1 LLHHTKAD
9 GRPYPVDDCPSSL
22 TLKDGVARHVHD
34 EILWRKD
41 GTSFP
46 VEYFV
51 APMLNEEG
59 GITGVAFTFR
69 DITERMAIDKMKNEF
84 VSTVSHELRT
94 PLTSIRGALGL
105 LGSGMLGSVGEKGQR
120 MLEIAI
126 SNTDRLVRLIND
138 ILDLERIDSGR
149 VELNRT
155 DVVAGQLMIT
165 VAEGV
170 HAMAQHAGVEIAVE
184 PNNAS
189 LWADSDRVVQTL
201 TNLLSNAI
209 KFSPPKTT
217 VTLSAATAPDGTF
230 TFRVADQGR
239 GIPNDKLETIF
250 ERFKQVDASDS
261 RDKGGSGLGLAIC
274 RSIVHAHGGKI
285 WAGAN
290 GENGSV
296 FQFTI
301 PPRATPPPAS
311 VPKADLVTRLILVC
325 EDDRAAMVEMKSILQ
340 RSGFSVIS
348 VTTPHEVTTRAEEI
362 WPDAIVLDLATNSGK
377 GWEIV
382 EQLKANPSTREI
394 PIVVTAIDQSS
405 VDQSSA
411 EGIAGW
417 VRKPMEGDNLARAV
431 TAACARPAILIV
443 EDDLDLARVITTSL
457 QSHGIK
463 TLHAATGREAVDLC
477 KAHQPSLIVLDLIL
491 PDIDGFAVVSTL
503 RKNSAFSS
511 VPLLVY
517 SAKEVSTADQP
528 RLRLGPTEF
537 LTKSR
542 CSLEDVES
550 HIVRLLKTVT
560 ADQTEVTADEIEV
573 TADEIEVTAIE
584 TEVTAPQKEIRPD
597 RPWQL

>member
-1 LLHHTKAD
+1 
-9 GRPYPVDDCPSSL
+9 
-22 TLKDGVARHVHD
+22 
-34 EILWRKD
+34 
-41 GTSFP
+41 
-46 VEYFV
+46 
-51 APMLNEEG
+51 
-59 GITGVAFTFR
+59 
-69 DITERMAIDKMKNEF
+69 
-84 VSTVSHELRT
+84 
-94 PLTSIRGALGL
+94 
-105 LGSGMLGSVGEKGQR
+105 
-120 MLEIAI
+120 
-126 SNTDRLVRLIND
+126 
-138 ILDLERIDSGR
+138 
-149 VELNRT
+149 
-155 DVVAGQLMIT
+155 
-165 VAEGV
+165 
-170 HAMAQHAGVEIAVE
+170 
-184 PNNAS
+184 
-189 LWADSDRVVQTL
+189 
-201 TNLLSNAI
+201 SNAI

-217 VTLSAATAPDGTF
+217 VTLSGATAPDGTF

-285 WAGAN
+285 WAGRN
-290 GENGSV
+290 GANGSV

-301 PPRATPPPAS
+301 PARATTPPS

-325 EDDRAAMVEMKSILQ
+325 EDERAAMVEMKTILQ

-382 EQLKANPSTREI
+382 DQLKANPSTREI

-405 VDQSSA
+405 VDQSCA

-417 VRKPMEGDNLARAV
+417 VRKPMEGDNLAQAV

-457 QSHGIK
+457 QSHGIR
-463 TLHAATGREAVDLC
+463 TLHAASGGEAVDLC

-517 SAKEVSTADQP
+517 SAKEVSVADQP

-550 HIVRLLKTVT
+550 HIVRLLNTVT
-560 ADQTEVTADEIEV
+560 AD
-573 TADEIEVTAIE
+573 E
-584 TEVTAPQKEIRPD
+584 TEVTAPQKEIRAE